1 MEGRRLGEG
10 GSSSRRM
17 GNTGA
22 RQFGTA
28 GEEENAEGD
37 RIGGGSA
44 VVLVLLDAEGIVGRR
59 ASSIDWGI
67 GESRVSAGTGGF
79 PFRGFRTWR
88 QARSMHPTDLKFG
101 HFGGPII

>member
-37 RIGGGSA
+37 RIGGGSCA

-67 GESRVSAGTGGF
+67 EGFCRDGRVSVSGF
-79 PFRGFRTWR
+79 SNLEASPVDASHGPQVRPFWR
-88 QARSMHPTDLKFG
+88 
-101 HFGGPII
+101 PII